1 VLGPWALPSGC
12 FEICSCSR
20 VLLFALSARS
30 AFSCLTPCVHLLHS
44 ILLRWNVYGA
54 SVTPTTAAVDGL
66 ALDFGGSAG
75 SRAELPSLDVGPEAF
90 PALTMG
96 CWVRAEAG
104 FGAGFAGSISSDSS
118 AQAGAY
124 LRSLLSG
131 SAASEFDRALGIRAT
146 GSAGSADGSL
156 GPAGW
161 SLNTG
166 RSYHEEVAA
175 HGGVAGSSEIKEGLG
190 GVLPVRYG
198 QWSFVAA
205 VYDQASRS
213 AMLYVDGHSV
223 TYERTVVGKGR
234 GLGLLLGGS
243 GTLLGTL
250 AK

>member
-1 VLGPWALPSGC
+1 
-12 FEICSCSR
+12 
-20 VLLFALSARS
+20 
-30 AFSCLTPCVHLLHS
+30 VH
-44 ILLRWNVYGA
+44 GA

-66 ALDFGGSAG
+66 ALYFGGSAG
-75 SRAELPSLDVGPEAF
+75 SRAEISGIDVGPEAF

-104 FGAGFAGSISSDSS
+104 FGAGFAGSSGDSS
-118 AQAGAY
+118 YSDEEGGH

-131 SAASEFDRALGIRAT
+131 SAASEFDRALGLRAT
-146 GSAGSADGSL
+146 GSTAGSAGGSL

-166 RSYHEEVAA
+166 RAYEENMEAQGA
-175 HGGVAGSSEIKEGLG
+175 VAGNSDNEKQ

-223 TYERTVVGKGR
+223 TYERTLVGKGR
-234 GLGLLLGGS
+234 GLGLLVGGS
-243 GTLLGTL
+243 GTVRDTARSRFNAVELLASIL
-250 AK
+250 KISL